1 MGRGRRANSV
11 GRLRVSMRGASTLS
25 GGGVSCQDMGDKG
38 VRRGMHTYFARAGAR
53 ARVGGRATR
62 GRAAAW
68 ATCPRL
74 IQSSGAASIMCSAP
88 WCTSS
93 VVTDKAPR
101 LTGRA

>member
-1 MGRGRRANSV
+1 VTQASAEVCILTSRERERGREWEAV
-11 GRLRVSMRGASTLS
+11 QHAGELRR
-25 GGGVSCQDMGDKG
+25 
-38 VRRGMHTYFARAGAR
+38 
-53 ARVGGRATR
+53 
-62 GRAAAW
+62 W